1 MMLSPQLHKILAVAF
16 FLLPLCA
23 QGKLAGFLPSFPFK
37 PLFGGRS
44 NSAEEQQIPDLT
56 ALAGNEHGDP
66 IHQLE
71 YRISRLEG
79 VLRLNKMITESGGK
93 IFATNG
99 KKADFDGT
107 VEKCKEA
114 GGSIATPKSPGEN
127 DAILYFV
134 KYFNTY
140 AYLGIKQSLIPGR
153 FQLLNGAQLSYT
165 NWYPNE
171 PSGKG
176 EEECVEMY
184 TDGTWNDKKCNKN
197 HLIVCQF

>member
-1 MMLSPQLHKILAVAF
+1 A
-16 FLLPLCA
+16 
-23 QGKLAGFLPSFPFK
+23 
-37 PLFGGRS
+37 
-44 NSAEEQQIPDLT
+44 
-56 ALAGNEHGDP
+56 
-66 IHQLE
+66 
-71 YRISRLEG
+71 

-99 KKADFDGT
+99 KKADFDAT

-140 AYLGIKQSLIPGR
+140 AYLGIKQSLIPGK

-184 TDGTWNDKKCNKN
+184 TDGTWNDKKCTKN

>member
-1 MMLSPQLHKILAVAF
+1 MMLSPQLHKILAVAI
-16 FLLPLCA
+16 FLLPFCA
-23 QGKLAGFLPSFPFK
+23 QGKPAGFLSKFSFK
-37 PLFGGRS
+37 PFYGDRS
-44 NSAEEQQIPDLT
+44 NNEQQIPVGID
-56 ALAGNEHGDP
+56 
-66 IHQLE
+66 QLFPPPA
-71 YRISRLEG
+71 
-79 VLRLNKMITESGGK
+79 VLHLNKMITESGGK

-99 KKADFDGT
+99 KTANFDAT

-114 GGSIATPKSPGEN
+114 GGSIAAPKSPGEN

-140 AYLGIKQSLIPGR
+140 AYLGIKQSLVPGR
-153 FQLLNGAQLSYT
+153 FQFLNGAQLSYT

-184 TDGTWNDKKCNKN
+184 TDGTWNDKKCSKN
-197 HLIVCQF
+197 LLIVCQF